1 MPNTVSIPAAAGA
14 PAAYDGFDRMPL
26 NGRWTH
32 GGSGQSLEDVDPY
45 TNEVLLR
52 IPLADQADLDHAFE
66 AAAAAQPAWSLA
78 QPETRAAVLRSAA
91 AIMESRRAEIV
102 DWLVHESGSTRI
114 KAELEWHMARAVTLE
129 ASSFPSLAEGVM
141 LAADVPGKESRIYRQ
156 PVGVVGMISPWNFPL
171 HLSSR
176 SVAPAIALGNAVV
189 VKPASDT
196 PVSGGLL
203 LGKIYEEAGLPAGV
217 LNVLVARGTAI
228 GDAFVRHRVPRVVSF
243 TGSTE
248 VGRRI
253 MDLAAESPILK
264 RVLLELGGNS
274 PCVVLADADLDL
286 AVRGAVFGKFLHQG
300 QICMAINRLIVDA
313 AIHDEFVDRFKARVS
328 TLKCGDPSEPD
339 TAVGPLINRQ
349 QLQRLL
355 EHIEKA
361 RTAGARQILGGA
373 PQGLVLPPHVF
384 VDATNGMS
392 VASEEIFGPVVAVI
406 KVRGEDEALR
416 VANETSYGL
425 SSAVF
430 TRDVERGNRFAQ
442 RVQAGMT
449 HVNDSP
455 VNDLPNCP
463 FGGEKNSGLG
473 RYNGR
478 WSIEEFTTVHWI
490 SVQHEPVPYPF

>member
-1 MPNTVSIPAAAGA
+1 MATLSSTPAVAGV
-14 PAAYDGFDRMPL
+14 PAAYAGFDRMLL

-32 GGSGQSLEDVDPY
+32 GRSGQSVDDVDPY
-45 TNEVLLR
+45 TNHVLLR
-52 IPLADQADLDHAFE
+52 IPLADRGDLDHAFD
-66 AAAAAQPAWSLA
+66 AAAAAQAGWSRT
-78 QPETRAAVLRSAA
+78 PPSTRAALLRRAA
-91 AIMESRRAEIV
+91 AIMDSRRAEIV

-114 KAELEWHMARAVTLE
+114 KAELEWRMARAVTLE
-129 ASSFPSLAEGVM
+129 AASFPSAAEGAMV
-141 LAADVPGKESRIYRQ
+141 AADVAGKESRIYRQ

-189 VKPASDT
+189 LKPASDT

-217 LNVLVARGTAI
+217 LNVLIARGSTT
-228 GDAFVRHRVPRVVSF
+228 GDAFVRHPVPRVISF
-243 TGSTE
+243 TGSTA

-253 MDLAAESPILK
+253 MALAAESAILK
-264 RVLLELGGNS
+264 RVLLELGGNC

-286 AVRGAVFGKFLHQG
+286 AVNGAVFGKFLHQG

-313 AIHDEFVDRFKARVS
+313 TIHDEFVDRFTARV
-328 TLKCGDPSEPD
+328 TGLKCGNPSDAD
-339 TAVGPLINRQ
+339 TVVGPLINQ
-349 QLQRLL
+349 EQLQRVVAR
-355 EHIEKA
+355 IEQA
-361 RTAGARQILGGA
+361 RTGSARQILGGA
-373 PQGLVLPPHVF
+373 PDGLVLPPHVF
-384 VDATNGMS
+384 VDATSDMPI
-392 VASEEIFGPVVAVI
+392 AAEELFGPVVSII
-406 KVRGEDEALR
+406 KVDGEDEALR

-425 SSAVF
+425 SAAVF

-442 RVQAGMT
+442 RVRAGMT

-455 VNDLPNCP
+455 VNDLPTCP